1 MALLPNDLPE
11 NALRLEGW
19 LSVRAALIGKKRDT
33 YKVFLRHGNTDK
45 QYKSIIRRAEEDKI
59 PLEFVDKEVLD
70 GFCEGSS
77 HTNRTSHGGAVSF
90 VSPRHPVALTSLGLG
105 SQASFLAILDGIED
119 PYNLGQALR
128 SLHASGCHGVIMGS
142 RNWDSATSIIG
153 KASAGAAEFV
163 AISQVTD
170 IQEAIDHFKEQNLA
184 FICTDLSDRAI
195 PLFKANLKKPM
206 LIMIGGERRGIK
218 NSILKQADTVVRIPY
233 GRNFQQSLD
242 STSAVAVVSFEVL
255 RQRFF

>member
-1 MALLPNDLPE
+1 MSHVPSNLPIDNNIPE

-33 YKVFLRHGNTDK
+33 YKIYLRHGNTEK
-45 QYKSIIRRAEEDKI
+45 QYKSIIRRAEEDKVA
-59 PLEFVDKEVLD
+59 LEFVDKDVLD
-70 GFCEGSS
+70 SFCEGSS
-77 HTNRTSHGGAVSF
+77 HGGAVAY
-90 VSPRHPVALTSLGLG
+90 VGPRHPVHINSLGKG
-105 SQASFLAILDGIED
+105 SQASFLVILDGIED

-128 SLHASGCHGVIMGS
+128 SLHASGCHGVIMGP
-142 RNWDSATSIIG
+142 RNWDSATSVIG

-163 AISQVTD
+163 SIAQTD
-170 IQEAIDHFKEQNLA
+170 DLQNAIDHFKEQDMQ
-184 FICTDLSDRAI
+184 FICTDLSDRAV
-195 PLFKANLKKPM
+195 PLFKANLKKSM

-218 NSILKQADTVVRIPY
+218 NSILKQADAVVRIPY